1 MGHLDRKQAPA
12 AGEHLVLYDIIRAC
26 AMLLVVIGHSSY
38 YTAGM
43 TPFGGIDYV
52 GAMRAA
58 GVADTAV
65 HQWADFVV
73 GGIYTFHMRVF
84 FALSGAVFYLRLQQG
99 AYQGLGAFLRK
110 KARRLLLP
118 FFLVVTLYVV
128 PLKALGG
135 CWAGREHPLR
145 DMLVSQYLLSDQH
158 LWFLLILFWS
168 FCAIGA
174 ALLGTSRLRAALL
187 RPRTLR
193 QEGGVFFGT
202 MLSLLV
208 CEIAGQALMAWMQR
222 AGLGA
227 YSNWG
232 LGVYLFSWGVGW
244 MTAGMTLERLRQ
256 QLPSSRTVF
265 AAGASAAGAAGW
277 RAASVLLPVLF
288 IAGYVALGRIPFPGG
303 LRGLTLHE
311 AALLVVTLFGVAAT
325 FLWGWRLSAGR
336 AASSR
341 WVQRL
346 SRDSMGIYLYSDP
359 LNYVLLAL
367 FASQFGIAGFGV
379 PALAAFLLA
388 FRFLVTLLGSW
399 GITLMLRRISRALQ
413 LL

>member
-65 HQWADFVV
+65 HQWADFIV

-99 AYQGLGAFLRK
+99 AYRGLGSFLRK

-118 FFLVVTLYVV
+118 FFFVVTFYVV

-158 LWFLLILFWS
+158 LWFLLILFWG

-174 ALLGTSRLRAALL
+174 ALLGVSRLRAALL
-187 RPRTLR
+187 RPRTFR
-193 QEGGVFFGT
+193 QEGGVLLGT
-202 MLSLLV
+202 MIALLV
-208 CEIAGQALMAWMQR
+208 CETAGQALMAWMQR
-222 AGLGA
+222 SGLGA
-227 YSNWG
+227 WNNWG

-244 MTAGMTLERLRQ
+244 MTAGMTIERIRQ
-256 QLPSSRTVF
+256 QLPSPRTIF
-265 AAGASAAGAAGW
+265 ASDASGAAGW
-277 RAASVLLPVLF
+277 HAVSVLLPVLF
-288 IAGYVALGRIPFPGG
+288 VARYVVLVRIPFPGG
-303 LRGLTLHE
+303 LRGLALHE
-311 AALLVVTLFGVAAT
+311 AALLVVTMLGVAAT

-336 AASSR
+336 VASSR
-341 WVQRL
+341 WMQRL

-367 FASQFGIAGFGV
+367 FTAQFGIAGFGV
-379 PALAAFLLA
+379 PVLAAFLLA
-388 FRFLVTLLGSW
+388 CRFLITLFGSW
-399 GITLMLRRISRALQ
+399 GITLILRRISRALQ